1 MGVDIYGRK
10 TEWKGEKPEINWSED
25 HTEEAKDEFFKLLH
39 EFEEDNPGYYF
50 RSNWWGWRPI
60 VMLSEIAAAN
70 EGLEIDFEYWGS
82 NDGNGLETQE
92 QCNKL
97 ADAIEK
103 LMATDGGFVEDFDTL
118 YVNMGS
124 WTNSQGGFVDQATR
138 EELNKTLPEGRVAFT
153 GVVHDEGVFY
163 PAHSA
168 DKRHIDNFI
177 EFLRDCNGFTIW

>member
-10 TEWKGEKPEINWSED
+10 TEWNGERPEINWDEEHS
-25 HTEEAKDEFFKLLH
+25 EEAKDEFFKLLE
-39 EFEEDNPGYYF
+39 EFEDKNPGYYF

-70 EGLEIDFEYWGS
+70 EGLEIDFKYWGS
-82 NDGNGLETQE
+82 NDGRGLETQE
-92 QCNKL
+92 ECNKL

-103 LMATDGGFVEDFDTL
+103 LIATDGGFVEDFDTL

-124 WTNSQGGFVDQATR
+124 WTNSQGGFVEAAIV

-153 GVVHDEGVFY
+153 GIVHDEGVFY
-163 PAHSA
+163 PSHSS

-177 EFLRDCNGFTIW
+177 KFLRDCNGFTIW